1 MQQTLINNTE
11 GRSGI
16 SKDCAEK
23 KKKRIKIVHMVKT
36 LVPEAANSVLHW

>member
-23 KKKRIKIVHMVKT
+23 GIKIVHMVKDISVRSSQ
-36 LVPEAANSVLHW
+36 LVLHW